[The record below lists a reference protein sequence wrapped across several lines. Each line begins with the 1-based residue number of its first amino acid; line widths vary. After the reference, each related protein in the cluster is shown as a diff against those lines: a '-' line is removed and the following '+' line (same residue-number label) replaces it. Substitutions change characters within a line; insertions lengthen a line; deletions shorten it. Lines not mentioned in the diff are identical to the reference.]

1 MREFVFDQDFSP
13 WEMARSKLKKGGVLS
28 AGRFIALMEQDD
40 AVEPETAALDLEAMG
55 VMLDVSDLPKL
66 PGSGKTAQRLELEE
80 RLYRQG
86 GLMENLE
93 ANDPLK
99 LTLRQIRDMVPLED
113 CQELARKAA
122 SGDEAAMQAL
132 TGGNLLRVYEL
143 AGEYLGRGVLL
154 VDLMQEG
161 SLGLWQAVLSYEDGS
176 FRAHCDWW
184 IRQAMARI
192 VTLQAHANGVGTHM
206 AKAME
211 RYRKADREL
220 LAQLGR
226 NPGEEEI
233 ALEMGV
239 TPEEA
244 AAVGKML
251 REVETM
257 EKVRKAQQPKEEPD
271 PEDEQAVEDTA
282 YFQSRQR
289 VGEMLSELSE
299 LDAKILTLRFGLDG
313 KPPQTPQQVGDKL
326 GLTAQEVTAREAAA
340 LAALRNE
347 K

>member
-1 MREFVFDQDFSP
+1 MSGFVFDQTFSP
-13 WEMARSKLKKGGVLS
+13 WEMALSKLKKGSVLS

-40 AVEPETAALDLEAMG
+40 TVEPEAAAMELEALG
-55 VMLDVSDLPKL
+55 VMLDVSEFPRL

-86 GLMENLE
+86 DLMEALE
-93 ANDPLK
+93 SNDPLK
-99 LTLRQIRDMVPLED
+99 WNLRQIRELEPLEN
-113 CQELARKAA
+113 CQELARRAA

-132 TGGNLLRVYEL
+132 TGGNLFRVYEL

-161 SLGLWQAVLSYEDGS
+161 SLGLWQAVLNYEEGP
-176 FRAHCDWW
+176 FREHCDWW
-184 IRQAMARI
+184 IRQAMARA
-192 VTLQAHANGVGTHM
+192 VTLQAHANGVGAHM

-211 RYRKADREL
+211 RYRQADRDL
-220 LAQLGR
+220 LTRLGR

-233 ALEMGV
+233 AMEMGV
-239 TPEEA
+239 TAEEA

-251 REVETM
+251 REVEAM
-257 EKVRKAQQPKEEPD
+257 DKVRKARQPKESD

-289 VGEMLSELSE
+289 IGEMLSVLSE
-299 LDAKILTLRFGLDG
+299 EEAKILSLRFGLDG
-313 KPPQTPQQVGDKL
+313 KPPMTAQQAGEKL
-326 GLTAQEVTAREAAA
+326 GLTAREVTAKEAAA
-340 LAALRNE
+340 LAALRNDN
-347 K
+347 